1 MSVIIINIMCHLQ
14 NFQCLIRVNQA
25 FPELRSYLELKRNL
39 TFLLVMGFTNYIV
52 YCHHTMSN
60 LTKVLYLMIGA
71 CKSSI
76 FLISKFNAGAHCS
89 SLKWGVPFI
98 CGLPLKETS

>member
-1 MSVIIINIMCHLQ
+1 MQS
-14 NFQCLIRVNQA
+14 LI
-25 FPELRSYLELKRNL
+25 
-39 TFLLVMGFTNYIV
+39 
-52 YCHHTMSN
+52 
-60 LTKVLYLMIGA
+60 TKVLYLMMGA

-98 CGLPLKETS
+98 CGLPLKRKNIQDYRERYLIQS

>member
-1 MSVIIINIMCHLQ
+1 MTRSKIN
-14 NFQCLIRVNQA
+14 FLIAHAINK
-25 FPELRSYLELKRNL
+25 PH
-39 TFLLVMGFTNYIV
+39 TV
-52 YCHHTMSN
+52 YCHHEMLS

-98 CGLPLKETS
+98 CGLPLKKRIHRIKEKDI

>member
-1 MSVIIINIMCHLQ
+1 MQS
-14 NFQCLIRVNQA
+14 LI
-25 FPELRSYLELKRNL
+25 
-39 TFLLVMGFTNYIV
+39 
-52 YCHHTMSN
+52 
-60 LTKVLYLMIGA
+60 TKVLYLMMGA

-98 CGLPLKETS
+98 CGLPLKKKEYIGLQRKIFNSIICTNQVFIL